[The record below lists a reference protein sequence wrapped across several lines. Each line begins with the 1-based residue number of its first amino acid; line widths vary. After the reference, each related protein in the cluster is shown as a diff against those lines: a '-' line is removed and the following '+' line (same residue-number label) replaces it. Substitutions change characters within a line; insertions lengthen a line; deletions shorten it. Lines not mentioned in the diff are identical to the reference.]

1 MASASGNKLTYGI
14 YAYIAYSV
22 SSTATTTTLSVT
34 KAVARTDKSS
44 IGATKIGGSIT
55 GTGQTKKSTSGK
67 TMKSSADVTIFS
79 PFTWSWARGTSTAS
93 KSISFKVT
101 YAGGTSTASFS
112 VSVPALASY
121 AVSYNANGG
130 SGAPGGQTKYYGIAL
145 ALSGTRPIRTGY
157 TFVNW
162 KASNGTTYAP
172 GASYTANA
180 ATTLTAQWKANTSTI
195 SYNAN
200 GGAGSVASQT
210 KTYGQTLTLSNGATL
225 SKTNHS
231 ITGWNTAADGTGTAY
246 SLSQVLSTTF
256 ISNLTL
262 YAQWHLDYMKPVISN
277 LDCFRVANA
286 SSTQEIENGQYI
298 RISFDY
304 QGGTLDAGE
313 SYIAPTCVIT
323 IDGTQVYSG
332 TLSASGSFSA
342 NYGTYSIDS
351 RHTVVVK
358 LYDSNDT
365 SGVTADG
372 EVATAIYPIDLYG
385 ETVNDETHVYMGL
398 MHTYVPGQEVTVP
411 DLYVDGDAYI
421 YVDDTAGSGT
431 TDYEIITALGTLGW
445 ATDCLIDI

>member
-34 KAVARTDKSS
+34 KAVARTDKSN
-44 IGATKIGGSIT
+44 IGATKISGSIS
-55 GTGQTKKSTSGK
+55 GSGQTTKSTSGK
-67 TMKSSADVTIFS
+67 TMKSSADVTMFS
-79 PFTWSWARGTSTAS
+79 DFTWSWTRGTSAATKA
-93 KSISFKVT
+93 ISFKVN
-101 YAGGTSTASFS
+101 YAGDTSAVAFT
-112 VSVPALASY
+112 VSVPARTSY
-121 AVSYNANGG
+121 TVSYNANGG
-130 SGAPGGQTKYYGIAL
+130 SGAPASQTKYYGYTL
-145 ALSGTRPIRTGY
+145 TLSSAKPTRTGY

-172 GASYTANA
+172 SASYTANA

-200 GGAGSVASQT
+200 GGAGTVASQT

-262 YAQWHLDYMKPVISN
+262 YAQWHLDYIKPVISS

-313 SYIAPTCVIT
+313 SYIAPTCIIT
-323 IDGTQVYSG
+323 IDGAQVYNG

-398 MHTYVPGQEVTVP
+398 MHTYVSGQEVTVP
-411 DLYVDGDAYI
+411 DLYVDGDEYI
-421 YVDDTAGSGT
+421 YVDDSAASGT
-431 TDYEIITALGTLGW
+431 DYDIITAVTNLGW

>member
-1 MASASGNKLTYGI
+1 MASGSGNKLTYGI
-14 YAYIAYSV
+14 YAYIVYSI
-22 SSTATTTTLSVT
+22 SQTATTTTLSVT
-34 KAVARTDKSS
+34 KAVARTDKSN
-44 IGATKIGGSIT
+44 IGATKISGSIT

-67 TMKSSADVTIFS
+67 TMKSSADVTMFS
-79 PFTWSWARGTSTAS
+79 PFTWSWARGTSGAS
-93 KSISFKVT
+93 KSVNFNVT
-101 YAGGTSTASFS
+101 YAGDTST
-112 VSVPALASY
+112 VSIGVPVDPLQRY
-121 AVSYNANGG
+121 AVDYNANGG
-130 SGAPGGQTKYYGIAL
+130 SGAPGGQTKYYGITL
-145 ALSGTRPIRTGY
+145 TLSSTKPTRTGY

-172 GASYTANA
+172 SASYTANA

-262 YAQWHLDYMKPVISN
+262 YAQWHLDYIKPVISN
-277 LDCFRVANA
+277 LDCFRVTNA
-286 SSTQEIENGQYI
+286 SSTTETDNGQYI
-298 RISFDY
+298 RVSFDY
-304 QGGTLDAGE
+304 QGGTLDAGV
-313 SYIAPTCVIT
+313 SYIAPTCIVT

-332 TLSASGSFSA
+332 TLSESGSFSA
-342 NYGTYSIDS
+342 NYGTYSVDTT
-351 RHTVVVK
+351 HTVIVK
-358 LYDSNDT
+358 LYDPNDT
-365 SGVTADG
+365 DGVTAEV
-372 EVATAIYPIDLYG
+372 EVATAIYPIDLHG

-398 MHTYVPGQEVTVP
+398 MHTYVSGQEVTVP
-411 DLYVDGDAYI
+411 DLYVDGDEYI

-431 TDYEIITALGTLGW
+431 TDYEIITAIGNLGW
-445 ATDCLIDI
+445 ANDCLIDI